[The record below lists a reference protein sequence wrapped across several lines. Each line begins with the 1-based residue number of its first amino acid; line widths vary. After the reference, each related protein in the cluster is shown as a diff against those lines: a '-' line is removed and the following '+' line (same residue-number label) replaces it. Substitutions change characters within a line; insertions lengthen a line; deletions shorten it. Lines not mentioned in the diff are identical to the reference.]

1 MNNAR
6 ILKTYLGRDTTL
18 VLSFLFFC
26 PSAFAE
32 EALLSHLAVPSS
44 IESSGPHLIKEPAS
58 GFHPAQLDQSQE
70 AMSELPISPI
80 QRVSGERSLETVGS
94 SRSARDAE
102 LYRVTAPSVVR
113 ILTNSGSGSGS
124 LIGSS
129 GEILTNFHVVRGQ
142 SQVAVVFKP
151 ATEGAIPT
159 RDDIKLGQIIKYDER
174 TDLALVRA
182 IDFPKGRTPIRL
194 GDSSEAAIG
203 ADVSAIGHPED
214 QAWTFTKGIVSQ
226 YRIGFE
232 WLDHK
237 ADVIQTQTP
246 INPGNSGGP
255 LISESGSLIGVN
267 SFKKPDAEGLNFSV
281 SVDEVKRFL
290 ARTGNRPEHGNE
302 APEAKPACA
311 LKEISRFR
319 NKKNDATIIAYDT
332 KCGGRANAN
341 YTIPDAK
348 TESITYAIDRNDD
361 GRPDVIFFDLKQQ
374 KKWDISFWDEKFEGH
389 WTLVGYHPDGKMTP
403 SSFESYDRFQS
414 RVAAR

>member
-1 MNNAR
+1 MNDATMLR
-6 ILKTYLGRDTTL
+6 RCLGRDTTL
-18 VLSFLFFC
+18 VLSLLFFC
-26 PSAFAE
+26 SSAFAQE
-32 EALLSHLAVPSS
+32 TLTSRLVGPSS
-44 IESSGPHLIKEPAS
+44 IESSGPHLTKQPAGGLDS
-58 GFHPAQLDQSQE
+58 VQLNQSQE
-70 AMSELPISPI
+70 VMRELPISSI
-80 QRVSGERSLETVGS
+80 QKLSGERSLETVGA

-129 GEILTNFHVVRGQ
+129 GEILTNLHVVKGQ

-151 ATEGAIPT
+151 AAEGSIPT
-159 RDDIKLGQIIKYDER
+159 RDDIKVGQVIKYDEV

-182 IDFPKGRTPIRL
+182 MDIPKGKIPIRL
-194 GDSSEAAIG
+194 GDASEMAIG

-214 QAWTFTKGIVSQ
+214 QAWTYTKGIISQ
-226 YRIGFE
+226 YRIGFQ

-255 LISESGSLIGVN
+255 LISEAGSLIGVN

-290 ARTGNRPEHGNE
+290 ARKGDRPEHSNE
-302 APEAKPACA
+302 PAGTTPVCA
-311 LKEISRFR
+311 LKEMSRFR

-332 KCGGRANAN
+332 KCTGRANAN
-341 YTIPDAK
+341 YTIPDGK

-374 KKWDISFWDEKFEGH
+374 KKWDVSFWDEKFEGH

-403 SSFESYDRFQS
+403 SSFESYDKFQS

>member
-1 MNNAR
+1 MTNVTTPRAR
-6 ILKTYLGRDTTL
+6 LRRDTLL
-18 VLSFLFFC
+18 VLSVLFVC
-26 PSAFAE
+26 SSALAQE
-32 EALLSHLAVPSS
+32 TLLVRGAVPSS
-44 IESSGPHLIKEPAS
+44 IETSGPHLTKQTGAIEAV
-58 GFHPAQLDQSQE
+58 QINQSQDV
-70 AMSELPISPI
+70 MNELPLPKI
-80 QRVSGERSLETVGS
+80 QQLSGERSLETVGS
-94 SRSARDAE
+94 NRSARDAE

-124 LIGSS
+124 LIGNS
-129 GEILTNFHVVRGQ
+129 GEILTNFHVVKGQ

-159 RDDIKLGQIIKYDER
+159 RDDLKLGRVIKYDEIA
-174 TDLALVRA
+174 DLALVRA
-182 IDFPKGRTPIRL
+182 SDIPKGRVPIRL
-194 GDSSEAAIG
+194 GDLSEAAIG

-255 LISESGSLIGVN
+255 LLSETGSLIGVN
-267 SFKKPDAEGLNFSV
+267 TFKKSDSENLNFSV
-281 SVDEVKRFL
+281 SVDEVRKFL
-290 ARTGNRPEHGNE
+290 ARKGDRSTHSNE
-302 APEAKPACA
+302 ATRAKSDCQT
-311 LKEISRFR
+311 KEISRFR

-332 KCGGRANAN
+332 KCAGHANAN
-341 YTIPDAK
+341 YIIPDLK
-348 TESITYAIDRNDD
+348 SESIMFAVDRNDD

-374 KKWDISFWDEKFEGH
+374 KRWDISFWDEKFEGH

-403 SSFESYDRFQS
+403 SSFESYDKFQS
-414 RVAAR
+414 RVAVR

>member
-1 MNNAR
+1 MSNAGMLR
-6 ILKTYLGRDTTL
+6 TCLGRDTTL
-18 VLSFLFFC
+18 VLSLLFFC

-32 EALLSHLAVPSS
+32 EALMSHLAVPSS

-58 GFHPAQLDQSQE
+58 GPHSAQLDQSQE

-129 GEILTNFHVVRGQ
+129 GEILTNLHVVKGQ

-151 ATEGAIPT
+151 ATEGAIPS
-159 RDDIKLGQIIKYDER
+159 RDDIKLGRVIKYDEV

-182 IDFPKGRTPIRL
+182 TDIPKGRVPIRL
-194 GDSSEAAIG
+194 GDSSEMAIG

-214 QAWTFTKGIVSQ
+214 QAWTFTKGIISQ

-255 LISESGSLIGVN
+255 LISETGSLIGVN
-267 SFKKPDAEGLNFSV
+267 SLKPDAEGLNFSV
-281 SVDEVKRFL
+281 SVDEVK
-290 ARTGNRPEHGNE
+290 
-302 APEAKPACA
+302 
-311 LKEISRFR
+311 
-319 NKKNDATIIAYDT
+319 
-332 KCGGRANAN
+332 
-341 YTIPDAK
+341 
-348 TESITYAIDRNDD
+348 
-361 GRPDVIFFDLKQQ
+361 
-374 KKWDISFWDEKFEGH
+374 
-389 WTLVGYHPDGKMTP
+389 
-403 SSFESYDRFQS
+403 SS
-414 RVAAR
+414 